1 MSAAPLLEIRDL
13 QVGFPVAGAMA
24 LAVRDVSLDVMP
36 GEALGLVGESGSGKS
51 VTALAAM
58 RLVAHPGQILG
69 GSIRLGGD
77 DILAMD
83 DKALRKMR
91 GRRMAM
97 VFQDPQTSLNPAF
110 TIGQQIIDTINAH
123 RSLGR
128 AQARAEAIEALAMV
142 GIPAPERRL
151 GSYPHEF
158 SGGMRQRALIAMAIA
173 CRPQLLI
180 ADEPTTALD
189 VTVQAQV
196 IALLRRLAQDLNLA
210 VLFISHNLDLV
221 AELCDR
227 VVVMYAGKAMEA
239 APVEALF
246 GAPRHPYT
254 RLLQR
259 CIPRLDGSRQRLSSI
274 DGAPPVL
281 GQTPPGCPFA
291 PRCPDVEA
299 RCRVDEPPL
308 RLVDGHHVACW
319 IAS

>member
-1 MSAAPLLEIRDL
+1 MNAPLLEIRDL
-13 QVGFPVAGAMA
+13 RVGFPIADRMA
-24 LAVRDVSLDVMP
+24 LAVRDLSLDVMP
-36 GEALGLVGESGSGKS
+36 GEAVGLVGESGSGKS

-58 RLVAHPGQILG
+58 RLVAHPGRILG

-77 DILAMD
+77 DILALD
-83 DKALRKMR
+83 ERALRKVR

-110 TIGQQIIDTINAH
+110 TIGQQLLDTINAH
-123 RSLGR
+123 RSLTPR
-128 AQARAEAIEALAMV
+128 EARAEALEALAMV

-151 GSYPHEF
+151 NSYPHEF

-196 IALLRRLAQDLNLA
+196 IALLRRLARDLNLA
-210 VLFISHNLDLV
+210 VLFISHNLELV

-227 VVVMYAGKAMEA
+227 VVVMYGGMAMEA
-239 APVEALF
+239 ASVEALF
-246 GAPRHPYT
+246 SAPKHPYT
-254 RLLQR
+254 RLLRQ
-259 CIPRLDGSRQRLSSI
+259 CVPRLEGGQERLLSI

-281 GQTPPGCPFA
+281 GQMPPGCPFA
-291 PRCPDVEA
+291 QRCPDALA
-299 RCRVDEPPL
+299 RCRSDEPPSRQL
-308 RLVDGHHVACW
+308 DGHSVACW
-319 IAS
+319 VAT

>member
-1 MSAAPLLEIRDL
+1 MNAPLLEIRDL
-13 QVGFPVAGAMA
+13 RVGFPIADGMA
-24 LAVRDVSLDVMP
+24 LAVRDLSLDVMP
-36 GEALGLVGESGSGKS
+36 GEAVGLVGESGSGKS

-58 RLVAHPGQILG
+58 RLVAPPGRILG

-83 DKALRKMR
+83 ERALRKVR

-110 TIGQQIIDTINAH
+110 TIGQQLLHTINAH
-123 RSLGR
+123 RSLTR
-128 AQARAEAIEALAMV
+128 RQARAEALEALAMV

-151 GSYPHEF
+151 DSYPHEF

-196 IALLRRLAQDLNLA
+196 IALLRRLARDLNLA
-210 VLFISHNLDLV
+210 VLFISHNLELV

-227 VVVMYAGKAMEA
+227 VVVMYGGMAMEA
-239 APVEALF
+239 ATVEALF
-246 GAPRHPYT
+246 SAPKHPYT
-254 RLLQR
+254 RLLQQ
-259 CIPRLDGSRQRLSSI
+259 CIPRLEGGQERLLSI

-281 GQTPPGCPFA
+281 GQMPPGCPFA
-291 PRCPDVEA
+291 ARCPDALA
-299 RCRVDEPPL
+299 RCRTDEPRSR
-308 RLVDGHHVACW
+308 RLDGHSVACW
-319 IAS
+319 VAT

>member
-1 MSAAPLLEIRDL
+1 MNAPLLSIRDL
-13 QVGFPVAGAMA
+13 EVGFPAANGMA
-24 LAVRDVSLDVMP
+24 LAVRGVSLDVMP
-36 GEALGLVGESGSGKS
+36 GEAVGLVGESGSGKS

-58 RLVAHPGQILG
+58 RLVAPPGRIVG

-83 DKALRKMR
+83 EAALRRVR

-97 VFQDPQTSLNPAF
+97 VFQDPMTSLNPAF
-110 TIGQQIIDTINAH
+110 TVGQQLLDTINAH
-123 RSLGR
+123 RSVGAR
-128 AQARAEAIEALAMV
+128 QARAEAVEALAMV

-151 GSYPHEF
+151 DSYPHEF

-196 IALLRRLAQDLNLA
+196 IALLRRLARDLDLA

-227 VVVMYAGKAMEA
+227 VVVMYAGMAMEA

-254 RLLQR
+254 RLLQQ
-259 CIPRLDGSRQRLSSI
+259 CIPRVDGVAGRLSSI

-281 GQTPPGCPFA
+281 GQMPPGCPFA
-291 PRCPDVEA
+291 ARCPDVEA
-299 RCRVDEPPL
+299 RCRLGEPPI
-308 RLVDGHHVACW
+308 RRIDGHDVACW
-319 IAS
+319 VAA

>member
-13 QVGFPVAGAMA
+13 RVGFPVAGAMA

-58 RLVAHPGQILG
+58 RLVAHPGRILG

-128 AQARAEAIEALAMV
+128 AQARAEAIEVLAMV

-227 VVVMYAGKAMEA
+227 VVVMYAGKVMEA
-239 APVEALF
+239 APVDALF

-259 CIPRLDGSRQRLSSI
+259 CIPRFDGSRQPLSSI

-281 GQTPPGCPFA
+281 GQAPPGCPFA

-299 RCRVDEPPL
+299 RCRVDEPPF

>member
-1 MSAAPLLEIRDL
+1 MSEPLLEIRDL
-13 QVGFPVAGAMA
+13 RVGFPSAGGMA
-24 LAVRDVSLDVMP
+24 LAVRGVSLEVMP
-36 GEALGLVGESGSGKS
+36 GEAVGLVGESGSGKS

-58 RLVAHPGQILG
+58 RLIAPPGRILG

-83 DKALRKMR
+83 ERALREVR

-97 VFQDPQTSLNPAF
+97 VFQDPLTSLNPAF
-110 TIGQQIIDTINAH
+110 TIGRQLLDTIDAH
-123 RSLGR
+123 RSLTR
-128 AQARAEAIEALAMV
+128 QQARVEAIDALAMV

-151 GSYPHEF
+151 DSYAHEF
-158 SGGMRQRALIAMAIA
+158 SGGMRQRALIAMAVA
-173 CRPQLLI
+173 CRPQILI

-196 IALLRRLAQDLNLA
+196 IALLRRLARELNLA

-227 VVVMYAGKAMEA
+227 VVVMYAGMAMEA

-246 GAPRHPYT
+246 SAPKHPYT
-254 RLLQR
+254 RLLQN
-259 CIPRLDGSRQRLSSI
+259 CIPRLDGGPGRLASI

-281 GQTPPGCPFA
+281 GQMAPGCPFA
-291 PRCPDVEA
+291 ARCPQVEA
-299 RCRVDEPPL
+299 RCRVDEPPA
-308 RLVDGHHVACW
+308 RLLDGHRVACW
-319 IAS
+319 VAA